1 MPKGIKV
8 IIDYSDIIEEL
19 NLTAKQASAMHKFV
33 SSRMAKNYAN
43 TLRKIARTRLK
54 NFRAEYVS
62 SVKSEGDS
70 VFLTNDLAYKIEE
83 GSNPYD
89 IKQSNFSNKKKKKG
103 GGWYVDIPFR
113 HSSPRSSGR
122 GSGFSTSIP
131 TEVYNALK
139 NKIKE
144 GGEARLNQKDL
155 PSGFDSPITR
165 TGVGA
170 YGDYTH
176 KDPIYEGLVRT
187 GNPFQR
193 KYYTFRRI
201 SDKSDPN
208 SWIHP
213 GFKPMNLMDQALSEY
228 DADSDA
234 DDFINQFLNSLR

>member
-8 IIDYSDIIEEL
+8 IIDYSDIIQEL
-19 NLTAKQASAMHKFV
+19 NLTAKQANSMHKFV
-33 SSRMAKNYAN
+33 SSKMAKNYAQV
-43 TLRKIARTRLK
+43 LRRVARARLK
-54 NFRAEYVS
+54 NFRSEYVGS
-62 SVKSEGDS
+62 IKSEGDS

-89 IKQSNFSNKKKKKG
+89 IKQSSFKNKKSKKG

-113 HSSPRSSGR
+113 HSSPRSMGSI
-122 GSGFSTSIP
+122 SGFSSSIP
-131 TEVYNALK
+131 TEVYNALQ

-144 GGEARLNQKDL
+144 GGESRLTKKDL
-155 PSGFDSPITR
+155 PVGFDIAKTR
-165 TGVGA
+165 KGVGT

-234 DDFINQFLNSLR
+234 DNFINQFLNSLR